1 MRWQTFI
8 AAGFTGADDTLP
20 ERLLKDAAKSGP
32 AEGSVNRLDEMLPE
46 YYEQRG
52 WDTDG
57 VPTAETLGRLG
68 L

>member
-1 MRWQTFI
+1 M

-20 ERLLKDAAKSGP
+20 ERLLKDAAKSGS
-32 AEGSVNRLDEMLPE
+32 AEGSVNRLDELLPE
-46 YYEQRG
+46 YYQLRG
-52 WDTDG
+52 WDAAG